1 MFHEMVL
8 RIQTHAQM
16 ILSDPISRLR
26 VSLLLLACLIGVA
39 TVGYML
45 IESMTFIDAL
55 YMTIITLAT
64 VGFGEV
70 QQLSPTGRLF
80 TIVLIVLG
88 IGTATATISNAIGI
102 VLGPNLWTS
111 IQRRKMEQERKLLE
125 NHYIVCGYGR
135 MGRQIVNDL
144 RIRDESFVVIESSH
158 TFEER
163 FLEEHIPYVIGNATY
178 DDVLLDARIEQATGL
193 VAALSDDA
201 DNLMTVLSARQLNSN
216 LYIVARIA
224 RMEAESKIRRAGA
237 DHVIS
242 PYQIGGHR
250 MAMALIRPAV
260 HSFLNQLFHVGEG
273 PDMDIGQVT
282 VREDDGLDGQTIAT
296 CDVRSKHQVNILA
309 LQQPNGR
316 IITSPSPNHVLEVG
330 TTLIVIGSPQ
340 NIYRLEQGH

>member
-1 MFHEMVL
+1 
-8 RIQTHAQM
+8 M

-26 VSLLLLACLIGVA
+26 VSLLLLVVLIGSA

-45 IESMTFIDAL
+45 IEDMTFVDAL

-70 QQLSPTGRLF
+70 QQLSPKGRLF
-80 TIVLIVLG
+80 TIGLIVLG

-111 IQRRKMEQERKLLE
+111 IKRRKMEQERKLLE
-125 NHYIVCGYGR
+125 KHYIVCGYGR

-144 RIRDESFVVIESSH
+144 RIRDEGFLVIESRSS
-158 TFEER
+158 FEEH
-163 FLEEHIPYVIGNATY
+163 FMEENIPYVIGNATY
-178 DDVLLDARIEQATGL
+178 DDVLLDARIEQANGL

-201 DNLMTVLSARQLNSN
+201 DNLMTVLSARQLNPK

-224 RMEAESKIRRAGA
+224 RTEAESKLRRAGA

-260 HSFLNQLFHVGEG
+260 HNFLNQLFHVGDG

-282 VREDDGLDGQTIAT
+282 VHAGDGLSGQTIAT

-309 LQQPNGR
+309 LQQPDGK
-316 IITSPSPNHVLEVG
+316 IITSPSPNHFLEVG
-330 TTLIVIGSPQ
+330 TTLIVIGSPE
-340 NIYRLEQGH
+340 NIYRLEQER